1 MLLRLLKYYLS
12 LHYWDHASVD
22 AIKRMQLKKF
32 RKIFEDARK
41 HSEFYHDLYTMH
53 GVMNLKIDSWEDIQ
67 KVPVVTKVM
76 LRDYATEDI
85 MTCKIHP
92 GINIHSTSGSSGE
105 PFRVAYSKYED
116 YTSHVRLTKTIMQYG
131 YTPFK
136 KLVMLSRYEPGHQF
150 EVEEDIGL
158 IASLQKRLNLFP
170 KEVISIFEPVDDIIR
185 KLERI
190 KPFIVWST
198 PSFIHILS
206 LELKK
211 RKQKLNIPLC
221 FLMAETISEEQIEMF
236 RELFCKDIVDAYG
249 SMEAPFSGYSLNS
262 VDYKNIIPNSTMA
275 EVINHRDFNG
285 QKVGD
290 ILITS
295 LINKTMPIIRYNLGD
310 YVGVLD
316 DKEFPNKK
324 IGKIYGRF
332 DDIIT
337 IGDEFFLAFHQ
348 TYQLF
353 HGFHDVEQYK
363 FVQFPD
369 NRIVLQ
375 LKIRQD
381 ADKAE
386 VKAKALHLWE
396 KYFPGHP
403 LDIEWVDKFEIDKKT
418 GKFKVLEKVKI

>member
-1 MLLRLLKYYLS
+1 
-12 LHYWDHASVD
+12 
-22 AIKRMQLKKF
+22 
-32 RKIFEDARK
+32 
-41 HSEFYHDLYTMH
+41 
-53 GVMNLKIDSWEDIQ
+53 
-67 KVPVVTKVM
+67 
-76 LRDYATEDI
+76 
-85 MTCKIHP
+85 
-92 GINIHSTSGSSGE
+92 
-105 PFRVAYSKYED
+105 
-116 YTSHVRLTKTIMQYG
+116 
-131 YTPFK
+131 
-136 KLVMLSRYEPGHQF
+136 
-150 EVEEDIGL
+150 
-158 IASLQKRLNLFP
+158 
-170 KEVISIFEPVDDIIR
+170 
-185 KLERI
+185 
-190 KPFIVWST
+190 
-198 PSFIHILS
+198 
-206 LELKK
+206 
-211 RKQKLNIPLC
+211 
-221 FLMAETISEEQIEMF
+221 
-236 RELFCKDIVDAYG
+236 
-249 SMEAPFSGYSLNS
+249 
-262 VDYKNIIPNSTMA
+262 
-275 EVINHRDFNG
+275 
-285 QKVGD
+285 
-290 ILITS
+290 
-295 LINKTMPIIRYNLGD
+295 LGD